1 MVCLGRATVL
11 GHKITKKGQV
21 VMNLYIDNIPSHDL
35 VGSKVYI
42 LVELT
47 PVSFRRAGSGY
58 MELACE
64 FSEDVVGYKRSV
76 YLDMM
81 AGDVAQEYMGKKLP
95 HMMKVDLVECNEDGS
110 KFLVDVNSQR
120 FWIHRDRLLKMEVSN
135 HTGTCVIYQRDYL
148 TTDRGRWDF
157 DRCSKK

>member
-1 MVCLGRATVL
+1 MATVL
-11 GHKITKKGQV
+11 GHKIAKKKGQV
-21 VMNLYIDNIPSHDL
+21 VMNLHIDDIPSHDL

-47 PVSFRRAGSGY
+47 PMSFRRAGSGY
-58 MELACE
+58 MELVCD
-64 FSEDVVGYKRSV
+64 FNEDGIRYKRSV

-81 AGDVAQEYMGKKLP
+81 AGDVVQEYMGKKLP
-95 HMMKVDLVECNEDGS
+95 HMVEVDLVKGNEDGS
-110 KFLVDVNSQR
+110 KFLVSVDSQR
-120 FWIHRDRLLKMEVSN
+120 FWVHRDRLLKMKVSN
-135 HTGTCVIYQRDYL
+135 HTGTCMIYQRDYL